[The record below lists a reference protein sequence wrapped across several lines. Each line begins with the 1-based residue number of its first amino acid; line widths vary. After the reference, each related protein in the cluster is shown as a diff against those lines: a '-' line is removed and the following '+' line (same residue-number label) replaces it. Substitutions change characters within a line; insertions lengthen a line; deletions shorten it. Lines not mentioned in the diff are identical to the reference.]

1 MEAME
6 KTFTLISSI
15 VEETRTGQLAVLS
28 ASLRF
33 SQVAAIS
40 IPNVPAILLQL
51 VARALDKLR
60 LKSGASSSA
69 RRNLHIESEMQLLA
83 ADE

>member
-1 MEAME
+1 ME

-15 VEETRTGQLAVLS
+15 VEETRTGQLAVSS

-60 LKSGASSSA
+60 LKSGGKLLSA
-69 RRNLHIESEMQLLA
+69 AESPHRI
-83 ADE
+83 